1 MSVFG
6 IFKKGKSSAENIV
19 PRCVYCEHG
28 KPARSSGKILCS
40 KCGMVNS
47 DFSCKKFVLSSFLY
61 ATEKSSE
68 IIFSGNSSKKDIN
81 KTDKENNQQLSQT
94 ESHSENIIEKKDISE
109 NNAPKKTEISSDNI
123 TQKNTDVQD
132 KPEHTPEP
140 VMMENKNPVTDQVQ
154 QPVITKHTTLNK
166 DTHKENNKPG
176 ISNIRFSPPDNS
188 DKIKKLAE
196 VVEPELMSIE
206 NHPTKKKI
214 VLPDTDNFSVSSI
227 SNTYQPK
234 NAEAY
239 LKTVDVQGVSSIS
252 FKTHTHHELPANTA
266 HIKLKNMK

>member
-47 DFSCKKFVLSSFLY
+47 NFSCKKFVLSSFLY

-68 IIFSGNSSKKDIN
+68 NIFSGNSSEKDIN
-81 KTDKENNQQLSQT
+81 KTDEENNQPLSQS
-94 ESHSENIIEKKDISE
+94 ESHSENIIEKKDVPE
-109 NNAPKKTEISSDNI
+109 NHAPQKTEIPSYNI

-132 KPEHTPEP
+132 KPEHTSEP
-140 VMMENKNPVTDQVQ
+140 VMLKNKNHVTAQVQ
-154 QPVITKHTTLNK
+154 QPVITEQTTLKK
-166 DTHKENNKPG
+166 DTQKENNNPS

-188 DKIKKLAE
+188 EKIKKLAE
-196 VVEPELMSIE
+196 IAEPKLVSIE
-206 NHPTKKKI
+206 NHQSKKKI
-214 VLPDTDNFSVSSI
+214 ILPNTDDFSVSSI

-234 NAEAY
+234 NAEDY
-239 LKTVDVQGVSSIS
+239 LKTVDVREVSFIS
-252 FKTHTHHELPANTA
+252 FNTHTHHELPDNTA
-266 HIKLKNMK
+266 HIELKNMK